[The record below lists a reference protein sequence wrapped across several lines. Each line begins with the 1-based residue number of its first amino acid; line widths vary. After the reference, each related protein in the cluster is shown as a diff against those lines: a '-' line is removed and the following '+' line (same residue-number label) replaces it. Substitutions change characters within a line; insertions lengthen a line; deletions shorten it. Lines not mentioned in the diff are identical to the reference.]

1 MTKNDEPNRS
11 EGIEI
16 ELRVRYPECDP
27 AGVAHHS
34 VFPVYLELARCE
46 HLRKRGI
53 PYAKLEAEGII
64 FVVARMSF
72 RFRRPIFYDNL
83 ITVHAWVTEAARAK
97 VDYAYEIKRDGALMT
112 TAETTL
118 VCVDREGRPQAIPD
132 AMR

>member
-1 MTKNDEPNRS
+1 MSETYEPDSDES
-11 EGIEI
+11 IEI

-34 VFPVYLELARCE
+34 VFAVWLEIARCE
-46 HLRKRGI
+46 HLRRRGI
-53 PYAKLEAEGII
+53 PYAKLEADGVM
-64 FVVARMSF
+64 FVIARMSF

-83 ITVHAWVTEAARAK
+83 IQVRAWVTAAARAK
-97 VDYAYEIKRDGALMT
+97 VDYAYEIVRDGQLMA

-132 AMR
+132 ELR

>member
-1 MTKNDEPNRS
+1 MTTNDEQNPHK
-11 EGIEI
+11 GIEI
-16 ELRVRYPECDP
+16 EVRVRYPECDP

-46 HLRKRGI
+46 HLRSRGI
-53 PYAKLEAEGII
+53 PYAQLEAEGIA

-97 VDYAYEIKRDGALMT
+97 VDYAYEIKHKGILMT

-118 VCVDREGRPQAIPD
+118 VCVDRNGRPQAIPD
-132 AMR
+132 ALR